1 MRCIKWGNWNAG
13 ADGRDEL
20 ALIVRALTGSTT
32 FFNRCKRN
40 MRTILATLIM
50 SLGYLGSL
58 AVAADE
64 RELSGY
70 VVKLAE
76 KTSIAEP
83 QSVNAGGLV
92 IAVVRDSGSRPPQDI
107 SVEAS
112 DTLQPLGKVR
122 GVQNDQGV
130 ALMGG
135 GYTWYLFQ
143 PTKAGAAS
151 VKVAYTENGDGG
163 KRVERVYELTVE
175 QRG

>member
-1 MRCIKWGNWNAG
+1 MSR
-13 ADGRDEL
+13 L
-20 ALIVRALTGSTT
+20 VPSLVLLSFALCSPI
-32 FFNRCKRN
+32 
-40 MRTILATLIM
+40 
-50 SLGYLGSL
+50 
-58 AVAADE
+58 VAAE
-64 RELSGY
+64 TSELSGY

-76 KTSIAEP
+76 KTSTTAP
-83 QSVNAGGLV
+83 QSVNVGGLV

-143 PTKAGAAS
+143 PTKAGSAS

-163 KRVERVYELTVE
+163 KRVERVYKLTVE
-175 QRG
+175 